1 MNILP
6 EVSKIVE
13 AIPAST
19 NDAALT
25 GDFVNVENA
34 GKLIIVVQ
42 SKGGHA
48 SASAITIEQ
57 ATVAAG
63 TDDKVI
69 TNAVQIWSNLD
80 TAASDTLVRR
90 TDAVNYTTDAANK
103 NKMVVF
109 VVDPAGLDIAGGFK
123 FVTVKVGISNVG
135 NIITAQ
141 YYLVDNRYQQA
152 TPPSAIV

>member
-13 AIPAST
+13 AIPAAT

-42 SKGGHA
+42 SKGGNA

-57 ATVAAG
+57 ATIAAG
-63 TDDKVI
+63 TDDKAI
-69 TNAVQIWSNLD
+69 TTAVQIWSNLD
-80 TAASDTLVRR
+80 TATTDTLVRR
-90 TDAVNYTTDAANK
+90 TDAVSYTTDAAAK

-109 VVDPAGLDIAGGFK
+109 VVDPAGLDIANGFK
-123 FVTVKVGISNVG
+123 FVTVKVAISNIA

-141 YYLVDNRYQQA
+141 YYLVDNRYQDA